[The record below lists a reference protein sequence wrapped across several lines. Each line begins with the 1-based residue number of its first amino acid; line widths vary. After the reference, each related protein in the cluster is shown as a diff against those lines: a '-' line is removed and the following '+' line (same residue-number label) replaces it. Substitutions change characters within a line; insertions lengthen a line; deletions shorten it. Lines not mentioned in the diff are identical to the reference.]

1 MDAAAIPATGLFFA
15 IILLAIPVFVMHRT
29 RIPMVRE
36 TVWSFFRMSVQL
48 GLAGIYLTVLFEYN
62 NPLLNVIWLC
72 VMIAVAAYES
82 VRKQEL
88 NIRKLYLP
96 TVAAFVIT
104 TTFFLVYFEALIL
117 QDGGL
122 SDARFLLPIGGM
134 LLGNSLGGTIIGVSL
149 FYNDLRRNENRY
161 ISWLSFGAQRTEA
174 LLPYFRTALRSALMP
189 SLGNVAVMGIVFF
202 PGMMTGQLIAGLS
215 PMTAITYQIA
225 LMFTIYASRT
235 VCVTIAIIFTSYIS
249 FDEFG
254 MLKKEIFLKK

>member
-1 MDAAAIPATGLFFA
+1 METAAIPVTGLFFA
-15 IILLAIPVFVMHRT
+15 IILIIIPVFVMHKT
-29 RIPMVRE
+29 HLPMVRD
-36 TVWSFFRMSVQL
+36 TVWSFLRMSVQL

-62 NPLLNVIWLC
+62 NPLLNVVWLC
-72 VMIAVAAYES
+72 IMIAVAAYES
-82 VRKQEL
+82 VRKQDL

-104 TTFFLVYFEALIL
+104 TTLFLVYFETLIL

-134 LLGNSLGGTIIGVSL
+134 LLGNSLGGSIIGVSL
-149 FYNDLRRNENRY
+149 FYNDLLRNENRY

-235 VCVTIAIIFTSYIS
+235 VCVTLSIVLTSYAS

-254 MLKKEIFLKK
+254 MLNKEIFLRK

>member
-1 MDAAAIPATGLFFA
+1 MTTSAIPTTGLFFA
-15 IILLAIPVFVMHRT
+15 VLLLAIPVFIMYKT
-29 RIPMVRE
+29 RLPMVKDS
-36 TVWSFFRMSVQL
+36 VWSFFRMSVQL

-62 NPLLNVIWLC
+62 NPLLNVLWLC

-96 TVAAFVIT
+96 TVAAFIIT
-104 TTFFLVYFEALIL
+104 TSLFLVYFEALIL

-134 LLGNSLGGTIIGVSL
+134 LLGNSLGGTIIGVAL
-149 FYNDLRRNENRY
+149 FYNDIHRNENRY

-174 LLPYFRTALRSALMP
+174 LLPYFRTALKSALLP

-225 LMFTIYASRT
+225 LMFTIYASRA
-235 VCVTIAIIFTSYIS
+235 VCVTISIILTSYVS
-249 FDEFG
+249 FDAFG
-254 MLKKEIFLKK
+254 MLKKEIFVRK

>member
-1 MDAAAIPATGLFFA
+1 MAIAAIPVTGLFFA

-29 RIPMVRE
+29 RLPMIRE

-104 TTFFLVYFEALIL
+104 TTLFLVYFETLIL

-134 LLGNSLGGTIIGVSL
+134 LLGNSLGGTIIGVAL
-149 FYNDLRRNENRY
+149 FYNDLLRNENRY
-161 ISWLSFGAQRTEA
+161 ISWLSFGAQKTEA
-174 LLPYFRTALRSALMP
+174 LLPYFRTALKSALMP

-235 VCVTIAIIFTSYIS
+235 VCVTLAIIFTSYIS
-249 FDEFG
+249 FDGFG
-254 MLKKEIFLKK
+254 MLKKEIFLR